1 MSLRAGK
8 EARAHAPDDRMRR
21 DTGALSTTATQA
33 DLTLSWKQEV
43 NQRIAAHN
51 SRKSSLATETNSQME
66 THQGATSRAAE
77 AAARVAARYA
87 KAPSYSQMLA
97 SEARA
102 AVRAAEAASWAAL
115 EAQAAAESLLAGLE
129 AAAVAERPREL
140 EVVRG
145 GAPERAVE
153 HAREAT
159 AEPALP
165 AEPKS
170 SSAAARPSFGILWDA
185 DMPVRQPEPAAVR
198 ATHGPDVIESSA
210 DEWWPSSRQP
220 LGGAGSEDLE
230 VVEPA
235 QPIHANL
242 IEFPRELVATRRIRP
257 RRAEGTNAGI
267 GNAVGQLSI
276 FEVDPGSISI
286 EPAAAEIVTE
296 TAPEWPWP
304 DWSSIQLDE
313 DPYRTQPLNEQS
325 LDERLDE
332 EAKAA
337 PVAAVFELAPV
348 GRRLMAVVVDGA
360 LIAGVFLAAAV
371 EAMDKAKALPTTK
384 EIELGSAVTLTL
396 LFLLYHAF
404 FFTLASATPGMKW
417 ARVAL
422 STFAGERPTR
432 RQRLGRLWAL
442 GLSLLPVGL
451 GAAWAIFDEEHLT
464 WHDRLS
470 GTYTRKV

>member
-1 MSLRAGK
+1 VS
-8 EARAHAPDDRMRR
+8 
-21 DTGALSTTATQA
+21 
-33 DLTLSWKQEV
+33 
-43 NQRIAAHN
+43 QRIAAHK
-51 SRKSSLATETNSQME
+51 SRKRSSATEPSSQKE

-115 EAQAAAESLLAGLE
+115 EAQAAAESLLAGL
-129 AAAVAERPREL
+129 AAAVVAERPREL

-145 GAPERAVE
+145 GSPERAVE
-153 HAREAT
+153 YAREAT
-159 AEPALP
+159 AEPAP
-165 AEPKS
+165 PQS
-170 SSAAARPSFGILWDA
+170 SPIAARPSFGIHWDA
-185 DMPVRQPEPAAVR
+185 DMPVRQPEPSAIR
-198 ATHGPDVIESSA
+198 ATHGPGVFENSLDDWWESSRHA
-210 DEWWPSSRQP
+210 QD
-220 LGGAGSEDLE
+220 GVGNEDIE

-242 IEFPRELVATRRIRP
+242 IEFPRELVATRKIRP

-286 EPAAAEIVTE
+286 EPAAADTLTE
-296 TAPEWPWP
+296 AVEEWPGP

-313 DPYRTQPLNEQS
+313 DPYHAQPLNGQS
-325 LDERLDE
+325 LSERLDE
-332 EAKAA
+332 EAEAA
-337 PVAAVFELAPV
+337 PVASALELAPI
-348 GRRLMAVVVDGA
+348 GRRFMAVVVDGA
-360 LIAGVFLAAAV
+360 LIVGAFLTAAV
-371 EAMDKAKALPTTK
+371 EAMDKFKALPSTK
-384 EIELGSAVTLTL
+384 EIELGSAVMLTL

-417 ARVAL
+417 AGVAL

-432 RQRLGRLWAL
+432 KQRLGRVWAI

-470 GTYTRKV
+470 GTYVRNA

>member
-1 MSLRAGK
+1 M
-8 EARAHAPDDRMRR
+8 
-21 DTGALSTTATQA
+21 
-33 DLTLSWKQEV
+33 
-43 NQRIAAHN
+43 NQRIAAHKN
-51 SRKSSLATETNSQME
+51 RKSSSATEKNSQLE
-66 THQGATSRAAE
+66 THQGVTSRAAE

-145 GAPERAVE
+145 GAPERVLE
-153 HAREAT
+153 KTREET
-159 AEPALP
+159 AEPA
-165 AEPKS
+165 APKS
-170 SSAAARPSFGILWDA
+170 STTAARHSFGIIWDA
-185 DMPVRQPEPAAVR
+185 DLPERQPEPAAAR
-198 ATHGPDVIESSA
+198 ATHGPGVSESYA
-210 DEWWPSSRQP
+210 GEWWQSSRLAQEDME
-220 LGGAGSEDLE
+220 SEGIE

-242 IEFPRELVATRRIRP
+242 IEFPRELVATRKIRP
-257 RRAEGTNAGI
+257 RRAEGTNAEI

-286 EPAAAEIVTE
+286 EPAAPETVTE
-296 TAPEWPWP
+296 AEEEWPGP
-304 DWSSIQLDE
+304 DWSSIHLDE
-313 DPYRTQPLNEQS
+313 DPYRAQPLSELS
-325 LDERLDE
+325 MDELVDGDTE
-332 EAKAA
+332 AA
-337 PVAAVFELAPV
+337 PAAAVFELAPM
-348 GRRLMAVVVDGA
+348 GRRFMAAAVDGA
-360 LIAGVFLAAAV
+360 LIAGVFLAAAM
-371 EAMDKAKALPTTK
+371 EAMDKVKALPSVK
-384 EIELGSAVTLTL
+384 EIELGAAVTLTL

-404 FFTLASATPGMKW
+404 FFMLASATPGMKW

-422 STFAGERPTR
+422 ITFAGERPTR

-451 GAAWAIFDEEHLT
+451 GVAWAIFDEEHLS

-470 GTYTRKV
+470 GTYARKV

>member
-1 MSLRAGK
+1 
-8 EARAHAPDDRMRR
+8 
-21 DTGALSTTATQA
+21 
-33 DLTLSWKQEV
+33 V
-43 NQRIAAHN
+43 NQRIAAHK
-51 SRKSSLATETNSQME
+51 SRKSSSATERNSQLE
-66 THQGATSRAAE
+66 THQGASSRAAE

-129 AAAVAERPREL
+129 AAVVAERPREL
-140 EVVRG
+140 EVVRR
-145 GAPERAVE
+145 GAPECAVE
-153 HAREAT
+153 QAREAT
-159 AEPALP
+159 AEPAAP
-165 AEPKS
+165 QS
-170 SSAAARPSFGILWDA
+170 SPTAARSSFGILWDA
-185 DMPVRQPEPAAVR
+185 DMPMRQPEPAAAR
-198 ATHGPDVIESSA
+198 ATHGPGVFESSA
-210 DEWWPSSRQP
+210 DEWWQSSRQEQD
-220 LGGAGSEDLE
+220 GVENEVIE

-242 IEFPRELVATRRIRP
+242 IEFPRELVATRKIRP
-257 RRAEGTNAGI
+257 RRAEGTYSGI

-286 EPAAAEIVTE
+286 EPAAPEIVTE
-296 TAPEWPWP
+296 AAEEWPGP
-304 DWSSIQLDE
+304 DWASIQLDE
-313 DPYRTQPLNEQS
+313 DPYRAQPLNKLS

-332 EAKAA
+332 EAAEA
-337 PVAAVFELAPV
+337 PVASAFELAPM
-348 GRRLMAVVVDGA
+348 GRRFMAVVVDGT
-360 LIAGVFLAAAV
+360 LIAGVFLAAAM
-371 EAMDKAKALPTTK
+371 EAMDKVKALPTIK

-404 FFTLASATPGMKW
+404 FFTLAAATPGMKW

-432 RQRLGRLWAL
+432 RQRLGRVWAL

-470 GTYTRKV
+470 GTYLRKV

>member
-1 MSLRAGK
+1 
-8 EARAHAPDDRMRR
+8 
-21 DTGALSTTATQA
+21 
-33 DLTLSWKQEV
+33 V
-43 NQRIAAHN
+43 NQRIAAHKNRRN
-51 SRKSSLATETNSQME
+51 SFASEPNSQLE
-66 THQGATSRAAE
+66 THQSATGRAVE

-102 AVRAAEAASWAAL
+102 AVRAAETASWAAL

-129 AAAVAERPREL
+129 AVVVAERPREL
-140 EVVRG
+140 EVVRI

-153 HAREAT
+153 YAREAT
-159 AEPALP
+159 VELAPPAAL
-165 AEPKS
+165 KS
-170 SSAAARPSFGILWDA
+170 SPTASSPSPGILWDA
-185 DMPVRQPEPAAVR
+185 DMPVRQPEPAVVR
-198 ATHGPDVIESSA
+198 ATHGRGVFESSHN
-210 DEWWPSSRQP
+210 DWWESSGR
-220 LGGAGSEDLE
+220 AHDDVESEDIE

-242 IEFPRELVATRRIRP
+242 IEFPRELVATRKIRP

-276 FEVDPGSISI
+276 FEVDPGSISM
-286 EPAAAEIVTE
+286 EPPAAETVTE
-296 TAPEWPWP
+296 AAPEWPGP

-313 DPYRTQPLNEQS
+313 EPYHLQPL
-325 LDERLDE
+325 DEPSMDVLLDE
-332 EAKAA
+332 EAEAA
-337 PVAAVFELAPV
+337 PVASALELAPM

-360 LIAGVFLAAAV
+360 LIASVFLVAAV
-371 EAMDKAKALPTTK
+371 EAMDKVKALPTMK

-422 STFAGERPTR
+422 STFGGEKPTR
-432 RQRLGRLWAL
+432 EQRLRRLWAL

-470 GTYTRKV
+470 GTYARKE